1 MSFKNWMILALF
13 FLFILLY
20 EHLTINYSP
29 STSFLLN
36 LQSLGYIDKKLDL
49 STDPGN
55 FLSFTYGIVGFVIM
69 LFTNFYIIRK
79 RVSFLKSFGN
89 LTHWLNIHIFFG
101 VLGPIFIIFHSDF
114 KVRGI
119 VSISFWSMIIA
130 ASSGFVGRYFY
141 INAAKKQK
149 EYMEMVDNA
158 ITDLKRAVPK
168 DKESDKDFLKGIV
181 AKGFAYMGGTDGE
194 ERVSFAGLPMFVM
207 KSMFGDL
214 KVALGVS
221 VIKEYRGT
229 SLDTRLKYV
238 SKLKRN
244 VVYQDTY
251 RRLLSYW
258 HTFHLPFTFF
268 MYVTAVIHIISSLIF
283 KV

>member
-1 MSFKNWMILALF
+1 MSFKSWMFLASF
-13 FLFILLY
+13 FFFILLY

-29 STSFLLN
+29 ATSFLLN
-36 LQSLGYIDKKLDL
+36 LQSLGYIDKKIDF
-49 STDPGN
+49 STDPGK
-55 FLSFTYGIVGFVIM
+55 FLSFLYGILGFGIM
-69 LFTNFYIIRK
+69 LCTNFYIIRK
-79 RVSFLKSFGN
+79 RVSFLKNLGN
-89 LTHWLNIHIFFG
+89 LTHWLNVHIFFG

-119 VSISFWSMIIA
+119 VAISFWSMIIA
-130 ASSGFVGRYFY
+130 ASSGFIGRYFY

-149 EYMEMVDNA
+149 EYQDMVDIA
-158 ITDLKRAVPK
+158 ITDLKRALPK
-168 DKESDKDFLKGIV
+168 EKESDAGFLKDILD
-181 AKGFAYMGGTDGE
+181 KGFAFMGGKAGE
-194 ERVSFAGLPMFVM
+194 DRVSFAGLPFFVM
-207 KSMFGDL
+207 NSMYGDL
-214 KVALGVS
+214 KVSLGVS
-221 VIKEYRGT
+221 IIKEYRGT
-229 SLDTRLKYV
+229 SLDTRLKNV